1 MKVVVCSVFFPPF
14 LLSTTSVSCVCELK
28 LQIQRTNVH
37 MELKLKLKEQ
47 SWMPWR
53 RQPHNPERTFFY
65 PVAVV
70 VAGVGLRIHSWSRV
84 VMEWEKW
91 FRVLFSMHF
100 NNFVIVGAFH
110 SIISLIILHLRFRW
124 LLFSCMNNEDELRA
138 YIHTRLSEHSQWR
151 AAAAA
156 KKSVYPTTTW

>member
-1 MKVVVCSVFFPPF
+1 MKVVVCSVFFRR
-14 LLSTTSVSCVCELK
+14 SCCRRRRCRMCVCERK

-100 NNFVIVGAFH
+100 NNFVIVGVIH
-110 SIISLIILHLRFRW
+110 SIISLIILYLRFRFCFCSHESHQ
-124 LLFSCMNNEDELRA
+124 LKMYACISPASVPRLHRQLSITALSNE
-138 YIHTRLSEHSQWR
+138 Q
-151 AAAAA
+151 
-156 KKSVYPTTTW
+156 KKEA